1 MSKYVALHDR
11 RLQGGIP
18 ARANLGII
26 HVDEG
31 ASLTR
36 AFLAINNHGRHA
48 KVHSLFILCHGYSG
62 SNNRARI
69 SADAGGM
76 GLQLGKEGVHH
87 SNVSLWRAILG
98 MVQNIVIFSCAAAD
112 TQPGNAGTTSDGRY
126 LMGALALHTGADVY
140 AADLIQWYATY
151 KDMTKGRFDFAA
163 WEGQLWRF
171 FPSGQRAERV
181 PRAPVEIGD
190 VFTGSAP

>member
-11 RLQGGIP
+11 RLEGGIP
-18 ARANLGII
+18 ARPSLGII
-26 HVDEG
+26 HVD
-31 ASLTR
+31 AATSLTK
-36 AFLAINNHGRHA
+36 AFLAINNHARVS

-69 SADAGGM
+69 SMDAGGM
-76 GLQLGKEGVHH
+76 GLQLGKEGLHH
-87 SNVSLWRAILG
+87 STVTLWRAIAAR
-98 MVQNIVIFSCAAAD
+98 VRNIVIFACAAAD

-151 KDMTKGRFDFAA
+151 KAMTRGRFDFGA

-171 FPSGQRAERV
+171 FPTGQLPEKV
-181 PRAPVEIGD
+181 LRAPVEIGD